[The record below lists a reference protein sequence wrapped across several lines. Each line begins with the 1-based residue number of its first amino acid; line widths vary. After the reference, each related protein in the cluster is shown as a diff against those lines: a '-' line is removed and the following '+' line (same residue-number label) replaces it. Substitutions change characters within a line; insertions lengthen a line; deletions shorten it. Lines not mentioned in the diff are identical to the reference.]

1 MGLLKIMQKRR
12 SIRKYTDESIP
23 DDKLEKILQAGL
35 LSASARNIRP
45 WEFIVVKD
53 KETLK
58 LLADSRQENIGR
70 MLEGADC
77 AIVVLADA
85 SKAIF
90 WIEDSSSAMTNM
102 HLMASYLGIG
112 SCWVQGRDRMATE
125 TLSTEDVVREK
136 LEFPENYKLEAI
148 LSLGMPAV
156 ELEERKLEDLED
168 EKIHWEKFQKK

>member
-1 MGLLKIMQKRR
+1 MNLLKVMQQRR
-12 SIRKYTDESIP
+12 SIRKYTGERIP
-23 DDKLEKILQAGL
+23 EDMLEKILQAGL
-35 LSASARNIRP
+35 LSPSARNLRP
-45 WEFIVVKD
+45 WEFIIVRN

-58 LLADSRQENIGR
+58 ILADSRQENIGR

-77 AIVVLADA
+77 AIVVLADS

-125 TLSTEDVVREK
+125 TLSTEDVVRDR
-136 LEFPENYKLEAI
+136 LGFPENYSLEAI
-148 LSLGMPAV
+148 LALGMPAV
-156 ELEERKLEDLED
+156 KLEKRKLEELEK
-168 EKIHWEKFQKK
+168 EKIHWEMF